1 MPSRSRSSS
10 PPPRRSRSRS
20 YSGERYKG
28 GSDERP
34 RSRSPAPRGRS
45 PSPRGNRSPAS
56 RSPPPHGDRSPR
68 SRSPPPRHRSP
79 SRSPP
84 PRRRGGPPDRSWGN
98 RPNREDPEPSKC
110 LGVFGLSLYTTERDL
125 DKEFRKFGP
134 MEKIQVVMDGFSGK
148 SRGFAFVYFES
159 IDDATEA
166 RDAMNGVE
174 LDRKK
179 IRVDYSIT
187 KRAHTPTPGS
197 YAGRPTSG
205 RERDSR
211 GSRGGYGGGRGYG
224 GGYDRDRGYGGSRG
238 GGYGGDRGYGG
249 GRSRDDYYRRGG
261 SPGGDRYRRRSPSP
275 GAHYRK
281 RSPSPYRERPMKR
294 SRSPDYHDRPA
305 KREYRSRSFSPGR
318 RH

>member
-28 GSDERP
+28 GADERP

-45 PSPRGNRSPAS
+45 PSPRGRSPAS
-56 RSPPPHGDRSPR
+56 RSPPPHDRSPR

-84 PRRRGGPPDRSWGN
+84 PRRRGGPPDRNWGN

-134 MEKIQVVMDGFSGK
+134 IEKIQVVMDGFSGK

-159 IDDATEA
+159 VDDATEA

-205 RERDSR
+205 RERER

-224 GGYDRDRGYGGSRG
+224 GGYGDRERGYGGRG
-238 GGYGGDRGYGG
+238 FGGDRGYGG
-249 GRSRDDYYRRGG
+249 GRSRDDYYRRG